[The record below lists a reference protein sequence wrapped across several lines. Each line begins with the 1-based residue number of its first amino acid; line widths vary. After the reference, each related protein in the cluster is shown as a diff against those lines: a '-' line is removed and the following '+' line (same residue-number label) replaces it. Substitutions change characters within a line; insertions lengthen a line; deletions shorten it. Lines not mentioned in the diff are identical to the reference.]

1 MTTTRQMRMF
11 VGTGTLVGA
20 ALLAVVL
27 VAQQPQPQPQ
37 QQPQQQQ
44 PAPPSGAAQG
54 SAPPAGRQGGR
65 GGFGGIQIQPGEE
78 CPPGTTE
85 VRPRS
90 CQAPSMPPPSI
101 VDYRPESTLV
111 TPVHLVP
118 KAKFPAIDYHGH
130 PQRLLGA
137 ADGVTSLVT
146 SLDSLNV

>member
-1 MTTTRQMRMF
+1 MTTTRQMRLF

-27 VAQQPQPQPQ
+27 VAQQPQPQ

-44 PAPPSGAAQG
+44 PAPPSGAAQA
-54 SAPPAGRQGGR
+54 SAPSAGRQGGR

-101 VDYRPESTLV
+101 
-111 TPVHLVP
+111 
-118 KAKFPAIDYHGH
+118 
-130 PQRLLGA
+130 
-137 ADGVTSLVT
+137 
-146 SLDSLNV
+146 